1 MNIFEGRWDQFKQEL
16 FSILFLSFLQIW
28 WSFNCP
34 IFVRL
39 GAPLST
45 IVSTSLSIVGIFL
58 CFLIFVFPEKYVPRI
73 NLEWLDDAP
82 NSLLLKEIFKII
94 MILVFHLGLFYFW
107 YIDFYRMPDIF
118 YAISYVH
125 CVIAFMLMTNA
136 LDSYNNRIK

>member
-1 MNIFEGRWDQFKQEL
+1 M
-16 FSILFLSFLQIW
+16 
-28 WSFNCP
+28 
-34 IFVRL
+34 
-39 GAPLST
+39 
-45 IVSTSLSIVGIFL
+45 
-58 CFLIFVFPEKYVPRI
+58 FPEKYVPQI

-107 YIDFYRMPDIF
+107 YIDFYGMPDIF

-125 CVIAFMLMTNA
+125 CIIAFMLMAKA